1 MTNDQYKN
9 FEDAAKPAIES
20 AMKLLNAELTA
31 RGLRCG
37 RVVEIDH
44 DVERGVG
51 FSVHYADLDGAV
63 HLEMLVTDGDERA
76 FTREPREPACGL
88 LLSVIGPDGTFLGE
102 WSPYNYTPD
111 VGTTDP
117 QEIVRRVGLMDPRHL
132 AECIH
137 GRIADWTN
145 SRVEAPTPHG

>member
-1 MTNDQYKN
+1 MTNDQYKI
-9 FEDAAKPAIES
+9 FEVAARPAIEGAMESLS
-20 AMKLLNAELTA
+20 AQLKA

-37 RVVEIDH
+37 RVVELEH

-51 FSVHYADLDGAV
+51 FSINYADLDGAV
-63 HLEMLVTDGDERA
+63 HVEMLLTDGDARA

-102 WSPYNYTPD
+102 WSPYNYTSD

-117 QEIVRRVGLMDPRHL
+117 REIVRRVGLMSPPAL
-132 AECIH
+132 AESIH
-137 GRIADWTN
+137 GRIADWAN
-145 SRVEAPTPHG
+145 SRVEAESPRG

>member
-1 MTNDQYKN
+1 MNSNQYKI
-9 FEDAAKPAIES
+9 FEVAARPAIES
-20 AMKLLNAELTA
+20 AMEALNAQLKA
-31 RGLRCG
+31 RGFRCG

-44 DVERGVG
+44 DTERGMG
-51 FSVHYADLDGAV
+51 FSVHYDDLDGAV
-63 HLEMLVTDGDERA
+63 HLEMLLTDGDERA
-76 FTREPREPACGL
+76 FTKELREPACGL

-117 QEIVRRVGLMDPRHL
+117 QEVVRRVGLMSPQHL
-132 AECIH
+132 AESIH

-145 SRVEAPTPHG
+145 SQVAAEAPRG

>member
-1 MTNDQYKN
+1 MTNDHYKT

-20 AMKLLNAELTA
+20 AMEALNAQLKA

-37 RVVEIDH
+37 RVVEIEH
-44 DVERGVG
+44 DVERGIG

-63 HLEMLVTDGDERA
+63 HVEMLLTDGDERA
-76 FTREPREPACGL
+76 LTRLSCEPACGL

-117 QEIVRRVGLMDPRHL
+117 KEIVRRVGLLSPPDL
-132 AECIH
+132 AESIH

-145 SRVEAPTPHG
+145 SRVEQATPRG

>member
-1 MTNDQYKN
+1 MNNDQYN
-9 FEDAAKPAIES
+9 TFEVAAKPAIER

-37 RVVEIDH
+37 RIGDIDH
-44 DVERGVG
+44 DVERGIG
-51 FSVHYADLDGAV
+51 FTVQYADLDGAV
-63 HLEMLVTDGDERA
+63 HLEMLLTDGDERA
-76 FTREPREPACGL
+76 FTKEPREPACGL
-88 LLSVIGPDGTFLGE
+88 LLSAIGPDGTFLGE

-117 QEIVRRVGLMDPRHL
+117 EEIVRRVGLMDPPHL

-145 SRVEAPTPHG
+145 SPVETETPRC